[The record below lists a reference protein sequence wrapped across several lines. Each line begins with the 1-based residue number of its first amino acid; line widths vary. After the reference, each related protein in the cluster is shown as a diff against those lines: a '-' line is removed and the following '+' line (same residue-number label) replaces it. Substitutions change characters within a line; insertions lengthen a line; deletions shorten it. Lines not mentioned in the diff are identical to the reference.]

1 MTMSTSTTPSGG
13 NGVALVL
20 AWLFVGIPLAWGV
33 LVTLGNAAKLFAK

>member
-1 MTMSTSTTPSGG
+1 MSTSTTPSG

-33 LVTLGNAAKLFAK
+33 ILTLGNAAKLFAK